1 MRILV
6 IGAGPAGTRAA
17 VLAAERVPGASV
29 TLLGAEPTLPYDRVA
44 LSRLL
49 AGEVEVEAL
58 ITHDHQALAARGVT
72 YRPATRVVALDRVA
86 RLALTQRN
94 QVVPY
99 DRLIL
104 AMGSSAVRL
113 PLPGAEMPGVV
124 CYRDMADVRHML
136 RTARGHG
143 RAVVI
148 GGGLLGLEAAAGL
161 AHRGMK
167 VTVVH
172 GTACLMNRQIDDR
185 AGLLLSGRL
194 ERRGIRFAMPAS
206 TVAIEGEDQ
215 ATGVRLADGRV
226 LPAQLVVMAVGITP
240 NTALAKEAGLEVG
253 RGIRT
258 DARLVTSDP
267 AIQAIGECAEV
278 EGVCV
283 GLVAPALEQAEA
295 AIRALAGEAAHWS
308 PRADSAALKVSGAAV
323 WSAGEIAAPDTETLT
338 LLDEQEECYRRLSL
352 RDGRLVGAVLYG
364 DIADAGFYMDLIKC
378 RAPVGDQRAA
388 LPFGAAFMRAAALGE
403 AA

>member
-1 MRILV
+1 MRIVV

-29 TLLGAEPTLPYDRVA
+29 TLLGAEPALPYDRVA

-49 AGEVEVEAL
+49 AGEVETADL
-58 ITHDHQALAARGVT
+58 ITHSLQALTARGIAF
-72 YRPATRVVALDRVA
+72 RPGTRVVSIDRAA
-86 RLALTQRN
+86 RLLRTARGE
-94 QVVPY
+94 VIVY

-104 AMGSSAVRL
+104 ALGSSAVRL
-113 PLPGAEMPGVV
+113 PVPGGNLPGVV
-124 CYRDMADVRHML
+124 CFRDMADVRQMMQA
-136 RTARGHG
+136 AREFG

-161 AHRGMK
+161 AHRGMR

-172 GTACLMNRQIDDR
+172 GTAWPMNRQID
-185 AGLLLSGRL
+185 AFAGGLLGGRM
-194 ERRGIRFAMPAS
+194 ERRGIRFVMPAA
-206 TVAIEGEDQ
+206 TMAIEGTER

-226 LPAQLVVMAVGITP
+226 LPAELVVMAVGIRP
-240 NTALAKEAGLEVG
+240 NTALAADCGLDVG
-253 RGIRT
+253 QGIRT
-258 DARLVTSDP
+258 DAALRSSDP

-295 AIRALAGEAAHWS
+295 AIHALAGDLARWA
-308 PRADSAALKVSGAAV
+308 PRPDSAALKISGTAV
-323 WSAGEIAAPDTETLT
+323 WSAGEIDAADTETLT
-338 LLDEQEECYRRLSL
+338 LLDEQEDCYRRLSL

-364 DIADAGFYMDLIKC
+364 DTADAGFYMDLIKR
-378 RAPVGDQRAA
+378 RADVGAQRQLLAFGQAYLKDAA
-388 LPFGAAFMRAAALGE
+388 
-403 AA
+403 